1 MPTVSVDVNVKLI
14 MGAPLSDVFNDYYD
28 AKGEMTITD
37 FGGKSL
43 SSLMKKHTM
52 LRQFVKNHVHAM
64 RENEKTERDLIR
76 ELSDRY
82 VDSSE
87 EFKLTIAKRVGDT
100 SYSEHQVIGV
110 PVGRIDEWDDV
121 QSVSVDPLRDI
132 PIAYER
138 AREQL
143 TMLNYD
149 GPLRLYM
156 ILSWGSDN

>member
-14 MGAPLSDVFNDYYD
+14 MGAPLSDVFTEEYD
-28 AKGEMTITD
+28 ARGYSYPS
-37 FGGKSL
+37 FGGRSL

-64 RENEKTERDLIR
+64 RENVETERDLIR